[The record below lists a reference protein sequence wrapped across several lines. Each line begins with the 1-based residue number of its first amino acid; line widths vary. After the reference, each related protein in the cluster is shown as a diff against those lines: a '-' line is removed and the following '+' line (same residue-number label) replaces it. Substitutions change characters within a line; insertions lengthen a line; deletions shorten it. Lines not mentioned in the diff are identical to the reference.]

1 VQSRLLHPY
10 EKRGFLLPVCVQ
22 RTNQFVDMIRALL
35 FCFLWVVSTLALAV
49 EADLLRPEEAFKASA
64 SAQGGQTIEVRFEI
78 AEGYYLYRD
87 KFRFS
92 VEADAFNGVRLGQ
105 ALFPKGETI
114 ADETF
119 GDVEVYYR
127 EVSIRLPVERN
138 SSGALPLILQLTSQ
152 GCAAE
157 VGVCYPPYKQTVNLD
172 LPDLSDQSVEPAA
185 AAENDESG
193 RIASLLKD
201 ATFGWALI
209 SFFGFGLLLS
219 LTPCTLPMLPIL
231 SGIIVGAGR
240 NGQSVSRMRAF
251 ALALA
256 YVLGMAM
263 VYAVAGVVAGLSGK
277 LISGTLQNVWVL
289 GGFALLFVVLALSM
303 FGLFDLELP
312 SCLRHRVS
320 EGSARLQGGSLPG
333 VALMGG
339 LSALIVGPC
348 VAAPLAGALLYIGR
362 TGDALLGGLALF
374 CLALGMGVPLLI
386 VGLSAGALLP
396 KSGPWMVVVN
406 RAFGVILLAC
416 ALWIVSP
423 FIPVSVLMSAWALL
437 LIVPAIFLRAI
448 DPLPPSAKGWQRFAK
463 AIGVVMLLL
472 GVALLVGA
480 LSGARDPLQPLATFG
495 QSGTDAAP
503 RALSFERVR
512 SMDELDQRLASA
524 GRPILLD
531 FYADWCVSCKE
542 MERYTFVD
550 PRVREKLSGWLLL
563 QADITANT
571 SDDNALLARFSLFGP
586 PGIIFFD
593 PAGKELTGIRVV
605 GYQPADKFLK
615 SLAATG
621 M

>member
-1 VQSRLLHPY
+1 
-10 EKRGFLLPVCVQ
+10 
-22 RTNQFVDMIRALL
+22 MIRALL
-35 FCFLWVVSTLALAV
+35 FCFLWVTSTLV
-49 EADLLRPEEAFKASA
+49 VGADLLRPEQAFKASA
-64 SAQGGQTIEVRFEI
+64 HALDGQTIEVRFEI
-78 AEGYYLYRD
+78 AEGYYLYCD

-92 VEADAFNGVRLGQ
+92 VDPDNLRLGQ
-105 ALFPKGETI
+105 ALFPKGPAS

-119 GDVEVYYR
+119 GDVEVYYH
-127 EVSIRLPVERN
+127 EAVIRLPVERN
-138 SSGALPLILQLTSQ
+138 GSGILPLTVQLTSQ
-152 GCAAE
+152 GCAAD
-157 VGVCYPPYKQTVNLD
+157 VGVCYPPHTQVIKLNL
-172 LPDLSDQSVEPAA
+172 PELSIDSSAA
-185 AAENDESG
+185 ATESDESG
-193 RIASLLKD
+193 SIARLLKD

-240 NGQSVSRMRAF
+240 NGQSSVSRMRAF
-251 ALALA
+251 VLALA
-256 YVLGMAM
+256 YVLGMAV
-263 VYAVAGVVAGLSGK
+263 VYAVAGIAAGLSGK
-277 LISGTLQNVWVL
+277 LISGALQNIWVM
-289 GGFALLFVVLALSM
+289 GGFALIFVVLALSM
-303 FGLFDLELP
+303 FGLFELGWP
-312 SCLRHRVS
+312 SFLRNRVS
-320 EGSARLQGGSLPG
+320 EGTASLQGGSLPG

-339 LSALIVGPC
+339 LSALLVGPC

-374 CLALGMGVPLLI
+374 CLALGMGAPLLV

-396 KSGPWMVVVN
+396 KAGPWMVTVN
-406 RAFGVILLAC
+406 KVFGVILLAC

-423 FIPVSVLMSAWALL
+423 FIPVSVQMSEA
-437 LIVPAIFLRAI
+437 
-448 DPLPPSAKGWQRFAK
+448 
-463 AIGVVMLLL
+463 
-472 GVALLVGA
+472 
-480 LSGARDPLQPLATFG
+480 
-495 QSGTDAAP
+495 GTDAAP
-503 RALSFERVR
+503 RALPFERVR

-542 MERYTFVD
+542 MERTTFVD

-563 QADITANT
+563 QADVTANT
-571 SDDNALLARFSLFGP
+571 PDDNALLARFSLFGP

-593 PAGKELTGIRVV
+593 PAGKELTDVRVV

>member
-1 VQSRLLHPY
+1 
-10 EKRGFLLPVCVQ
+10 
-22 RTNQFVDMIRALL
+22 MIRVLF
-35 FCFLWVVSTLALAV
+35 FCFLWVTGTLAIG
-49 EADLLRPEEAFKASA
+49 ADLLRPEDAFRAEAQALD
-64 SAQGGQTIEVRFEI
+64 GRTIEVRFEI

-92 VEADAFNGVRLGQ
+92 VEPGEPDARLGQ
-105 ALFPKGETI
+105 ALFPKGEAI

-127 EVSIRLPVERN
+127 EAAIRLPVERRG
-138 SSGALPLILQLTSQ
+138 SGILPLTLQLTSQ

-157 VGVCYPPYKQTVNLD
+157 VGVCYPPHRQTVNLD
-172 LPDLSDQSVEPAA
+172 LPELSDLSASATG
-185 AAENDESG
+185 AESDESG
-193 RIASLLKD
+193 SIARLLKD
-201 ATFGWALI
+201 ASFGWALL

-251 ALALA
+251 TLALA
-256 YVLGMAM
+256 YVLGMAV

-277 LISGTLQNVWVL
+277 LISGALQNVWVL
-289 GGFALLFVVLALSM
+289 GGFALIFVVLALSM
-303 FGLFDLELP
+303 FGLFDLTWP
-312 SCLRHRVS
+312 SFLRNRVS
-320 EGSARLQGGSLPG
+320 EGTARLQGGSLSG

-339 LSALIVGPC
+339 LSALLVGPC

-374 CLALGMGVPLLI
+374 CLALGMGVPLLAL
-386 VGLSAGALLP
+386 GLSAGALLP
-396 KSGPWMVVVN
+396 RAGPWMVTVN
-406 RAFGVILLAC
+406 RVFGVLLLAC

-423 FIPVSVLMSAWALL
+423 FIPFSPFS
-437 LIVPAIFLRAI
+437 
-448 DPLPPSAKGWQRFAK
+448 
-463 AIGVVMLLL
+463 
-472 GVALLVGA
+472 A
-480 LSGARDPLQPLATFG
+480 LSGVSGA
-495 QSGTDAAP
+495 GTDAATH
-503 RALSFERVR
+503 ALPFERVR
-512 SMDELDQRLASA
+512 TMEELDRRLASA
-524 GRPILLD
+524 GRPVLLD

-542 MERYTFVD
+542 MERYTFID

-563 QADITANT
+563 QADVTANT
-571 SDDNALLARFSLFGP
+571 SEDNALLARFSLFGP

-593 PAGKELTGIRVV
+593 STGKELTGVRVI

-615 SLAATG
+615 SLTATG